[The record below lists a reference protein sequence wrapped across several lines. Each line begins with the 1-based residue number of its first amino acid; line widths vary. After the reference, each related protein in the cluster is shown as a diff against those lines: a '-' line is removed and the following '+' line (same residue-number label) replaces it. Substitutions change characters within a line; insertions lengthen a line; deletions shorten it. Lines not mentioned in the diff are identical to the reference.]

1 MTKHSD
7 KDDLTK
13 LAHAGRDP
21 ARFSG
26 AVNVPVHRA
35 STILF
40 DSAADMARA
49 GAQPYGSP
57 YYGRRGTPTQFGL
70 QEAVADLEGG
80 FRTILTPAGLSAVTV
95 AILSFV
101 EQGDHVLIPD
111 SVYDP
116 TRKFCDQ
123 FLTRM
128 GVATTYYDPTIGGAI
143 SELISEKTKLV
154 FTESPGSLTFE
165 VQDIPAIAR
174 AAHAKGALVVMDN
187 TWATP
192 FFFKPFDH
200 GVDVAVVAGT
210 KYIVGHADAMLG
222 LVTVAREELW
232 DPVFKTH
239 ALLGLA
245 TSPDDAYL
253 GARGLRTLGTR
264 LKQHHASGLE
274 VARWLEARPEV
285 ARVIHPGL
293 ESHPQHDLWARDFT
307 GASGL
312 FAFELKQAGPR
323 ALSAMLDDMQLFGMG
338 YSWGGFESLLI
349 PTDPAPSRTAV
360 PYEGGPM
367 MRIHVGLEAPDD
379 LIQDLE
385 AGFARLTAAL
395 DQS

>member
-1 MTKHSD
+1 MTKNSD

-13 LAHAGRDP
+13 LAHSGRDP
-21 ARFSG
+21 SRFSG

-40 DSAADMARA
+40 DTAADMGRA

-128 GVATTYYDPTIGGAI
+128 GVSTSYYDPTMGSAI

-165 VQDIPAIAR
+165 VQDIPAICE
-174 AAHAKGALVVMDN
+174 AAHAKDALVAMDN

-192 FFFKPFDH
+192 LYFKSLAH
-200 GVDVAVVAGT
+200 GVDISVIAAT
-210 KYIVGHADAMLG
+210 KYIVGHADAMIG
-222 LVTVAREELW
+222 TITVAREELW
-232 DPVFKTH
+232 EPVFKTH
-239 ALLGLA
+239 SLLGFA

-253 GARGLRTLGTR
+253 AARGLRTLGAR
-264 LKQHHASGLE
+264 LTQHDRS
-274 VARWLEARPEV
+274 ARQIAEWLETRDEV
-285 ARVIHPGL
+285 ARVIHPAL
-293 ESHPQHDLWARDFT
+293 PSHPQHDLWARDFT

-312 FAFELKQAGPR
+312 FAFELKQAPKK
-323 ALSAMLDDMQLFGMG
+323 AIDAMLDGLALFGLG

-349 PTDPAPSRTAV
+349 PTTPQSARTVV
-360 PYEGGPM
+360 PYDGGPL
-367 MRIHVGLEAPDD
+367 MRIHVGLEAVDD
-379 LIQDLE
+379 LIADLD
-385 AGFARLTAAL
+385 AGFGRLAHEL
-395 DQS
+395 

>member
-1 MTKHSD
+1 MSKSND

-21 ARFSG
+21 GRFSG

-40 DSAADMARA
+40 DSRAAMASA
-49 GAQPYGSP
+49 GAKPYGSP

-70 QEAVADLEGG
+70 QEAMAELEGG
-80 FRTILTPAGLSAVTV
+80 FRTILAPAGLSAVTLS
-95 AILSFV
+95 ILAFV
-101 EQGDHVLIPD
+101 EAGDHVLMND
-111 SVYDP
+111 NVYEP
-116 TRKFCDQ
+116 ARKFCDN

-128 GVATTYYDPTIGGAI
+128 GVTTSYYDPTIGAGVGDLVTAR
-143 SELISEKTKLV
+143 TKLV